1 MDIGK
6 MMPEELSAAEVSSL
20 FDWSEDELAAMDE
33 VEFRARFRERCHH
46 TMEIQVYEHA
56 FRGKPLAEKQIATAE
71 KYLRSWY
78 RRGLSHDCHEY
89 RYVQKLLEFART
101 LIAGEVPDLSS
112 YGPEWLTPREVRVF
126 ERALYECRSVR
137 HWDIS
142 RRIPDELIDKILR
155 AGLLAA
161 HAYGLGGVWLTFNR
175 KMRERLIE
183 RFAIPEYIDL
193 VTYVDVGYPSQ
204 SPYPPL
210 RPEPEDV
217 IFARI

>member
-33 VEFRARFRERCHH
+33 VEFRARFRERCLH
-46 TMEIQVYEHA
+46 TLEIQVYEHA

-71 KYLRSWY
+71 KYLRSWD

-112 YGPEWLTPREVRVF
+112 YGPEWLTSREVRVF
-126 ERALYECRSVR
+126 ERALYERRSVR
-137 HWDIS
+137 HW
-142 RRIPDELIDKILR
+142 
-155 AGLLAA
+155 
-161 HAYGLGGVWLTFNR
+161 